1 MDEPTAFNLPLTIK
15 LYTVDRTSLHF
26 THERDHPM
34 GIHTYFQS
42 LNDLERII
50 RCPGKFKFEEHSVS
64 AHSWKVVQYA
74 KTLADI
80 EENNGVI
87 IDWKKLYEIT
97 SSHDYGEIFIGDIK
111 TPVKHYSLE
120 LRAILQQVEEGMVS
134 HFIDEHIPDEFKPIF
149 RRQLREGKD
158 DSVEG
163 LILEVAD
170 KMDQVYEAFT
180 ELQRGNT
187 EKEFIAMYRNALIKI
202 KGIKLH
208 CVDYFLAHILP
219 DMVSEGARSP
229 INIEQITHD
238 ALAS

>member
-1 MDEPTAFNLPLTIK
+1 
-15 LYTVDRTSLHF
+15 
-26 THERDHPM
+26 M
-34 GIHTYFQS
+34 GIHTYFRS

-50 RCPGKFKFEEHSVS
+50 RTPGKFKFEEHSVS

-80 EENNGVI
+80 EEQHGVQV
-87 IDWKKLYEIT
+87 DWKKLYEIT

-120 LRAILQQVEEGMVS
+120 LRAMLQQVEEGMVQ
-134 HFIDEHIPDEFKPIF
+134 HFIEENIPEEFKSIF

-158 DSVEG
+158 NSVEG

-170 KMDQVYEAFT
+170 KLDQVYEAFV

-187 EKEFIAMYRNALIKI
+187 EKEFVAMYRNAIVKI
-202 KGIKLH
+202 KNIDLH
-208 CVDYFLAHILP
+208 CVRYFLEQILP
-219 DMVSEGARSP
+219 DIIDECMTSP
-229 INIEQITHD
+229 YDIKQITKE
-238 ALAS
+238 ALAQ

>member
-1 MDEPTAFNLPLTIK
+1 
-15 LYTVDRTSLHF
+15 
-26 THERDHPM
+26 M
-34 GIHTYFQS
+34 GVHTYFRS

-50 RCPGKFKFEEHSVS
+50 RTPGKFKFEEHSVS

-80 EENNGVI
+80 EEQHGVT

-120 LRAILQQVEEGMVS
+120 LRSMLQKVEEGMVE
-134 HFIDEHIPDEFKPIF
+134 HFINENIPEEFQPIF

-158 DSVEG
+158 QSVEG

-170 KMDQVYEAFT
+170 KMDQVYEAFA

-187 EKEFIAMYRNALIKI
+187 EKEFIVMYRYALVKI
-202 KGIKLH
+202 KNIDLH
-208 CVDYFLAHILP
+208 CVQYFLEQILP
-219 DMVSEGARSP
+219 DMIDEGIRSP
-229 INIEQITHD
+229 FDIRKITEE
-238 ALAS
+238 ALAQ

>member
-1 MDEPTAFNLPLTIK
+1 
-15 LYTVDRTSLHF
+15 
-26 THERDHPM
+26 M
-34 GIHTYFQS
+34 GIHTYFRS
-42 LNDLERII
+42 LNELERII

-80 EENNGVI
+80 EERNGVR

-111 TPVKHYSLE
+111 TPVKHSSKE
-120 LRAILQQVEEGMVS
+120 LRLLIQQVEEGMVEY
-134 HFIDEHIPDEFKPIF
+134 FIEENIPEDFKAIF
-149 RRQLREGKD
+149 RKQLREGKD

-170 KMDQVYEAFT
+170 KMDQVYEAFA

-187 EKEFIAMYRNALIKI
+187 EKEFIVMYRNALVKI
-202 KGIKLH
+202 KNIQLH
-208 CVDYFLAHILP
+208 CVNYFLENILP
-219 DMVSEGARSP
+219 DMVKEETPSS
-229 INIEQITHD
+229 IDIKKITEE
-238 ALAS
+238 ALAL

>member
-1 MDEPTAFNLPLTIK
+1 
-15 LYTVDRTSLHF
+15 
-26 THERDHPM
+26 M
-34 GIHTYFQS
+34 GIHTYFRS
-42 LNDLERII
+42 LNELERII

-80 EENNGVI
+80 EERNGVS

-111 TPVKHYSLE
+111 TPVKHSSKE
-120 LRAILQQVEEGMVS
+120 LRLLIQQVEEGMIEY
-134 HFIDEHIPDEFKPIF
+134 FIEENIPEDFKAIF
-149 RRQLREGKD
+149 RKQLREGKD

-170 KMDQVYEAFT
+170 KMDQVYEAFA

-187 EKEFIAMYRNALIKI
+187 EKEFIVMYRNALVKI
-202 KGIKLH
+202 KNIQLH
-208 CVDYFLAHILP
+208 CVDYFLEKILP
-219 DMVSEGARSP
+219 DMVKEETPSS
-229 INIEQITHD
+229 IDIKKITEE
-238 ALAS
+238 ALAL

>member
-1 MDEPTAFNLPLTIK
+1 
-15 LYTVDRTSLHF
+15 
-26 THERDHPM
+26 M
-34 GIHTYFQS
+34 GIHTYFRS

-50 RCPGKFKFEEHSVS
+50 RTPGKFKFEEHSVS

-80 EENNGVI
+80 EEQHGVA

-120 LRAILQQVEEGMVS
+120 LRSMLQQVEDGMVE
-134 HFIDEHIPDEFKPIF
+134 HFIQDNIPEEFQAIF

-158 DSVEG
+158 HSVEG

-170 KMDQVYEAFT
+170 KMDQVYEAFA

-187 EKEFIAMYRNALIKI
+187 EKEFIVMYRYAIIKI
-202 KGIKLH
+202 KNINLH
-208 CVDYFLAHILP
+208 CVKYFLEHILP
-219 DMVSEGARSP
+219 DIIHEGTLSP
-229 INIEQITHD
+229 IDIRKITEE
-238 ALAS
+238 ALAQGETAAAIL

>member
-1 MDEPTAFNLPLTIK
+1 
-15 LYTVDRTSLHF
+15 
-26 THERDHPM
+26 M
-34 GIHTYFQS
+34 GIHTYFRS

-50 RCPGKFKFEEHSVS
+50 RTPGKFKFEEHSVS

-80 EENNGVI
+80 EEQHGVA

-120 LRAILQQVEEGMVS
+120 LRSMLQQVEEGMVE
-134 HFIDEHIPDEFKPIF
+134 HFINENIPEEFQPIF

-158 DSVEG
+158 NSIEG

-170 KMDQVYEAFT
+170 KMDQVYEAFA

-187 EKEFIAMYRNALIKI
+187 EKEFIVMYRYALIKI
-202 KGIKLH
+202 KNIDLH
-208 CVDYFLAHILP
+208 CVQYFLEHILP
-219 DMVSEGARSP
+219 DIIEEGNRSP
-229 INIEQITHD
+229 FDIRQITED
-238 ALAS
+238 ALSQ

>member
-1 MDEPTAFNLPLTIK
+1 M
-15 LYTVDRTSLHF
+15 
-26 THERDHPM
+26 M
-34 GIHTYFQS
+34 GIHTYFRS
-42 LNDLERII
+42 LNELERII

-80 EENNGVI
+80 EERNGVS

-111 TPVKHYSLE
+111 TPVKHSSKE
-120 LRAILQQVEEGMVS
+120 LRLLIQQVEEGMVEY
-134 HFIDEHIPDEFKPIF
+134 FIEENIPEDFKAIF
-149 RRQLREGKD
+149 RKQLREGKD

-170 KMDQVYEAFT
+170 KMDQVYEAFA

-187 EKEFIAMYRNALIKI
+187 EKEFIVMYRNALVKI
-202 KGIKLH
+202 KNIQLH
-208 CVDYFLAHILP
+208 CVNYFLGNILP
-219 DMVSEGARSP
+219 DMVKEETPSS
-229 INIEQITHD
+229 IDIKKITEE
-238 ALAS
+238 ALAL

>member
-1 MDEPTAFNLPLTIK
+1 
-15 LYTVDRTSLHF
+15 
-26 THERDHPM
+26 M
-34 GIHTYFQS
+34 GIHTYFRS

-50 RCPGKFKFEEHSVS
+50 RTPGKFKFEEHSVS

-80 EENNGVI
+80 EEQHGVA

-120 LRAILQQVEEGMVS
+120 LRSMLQKVEEGMVE
-134 HFIDEHIPDEFKPIF
+134 HFINENIPEEFQPIF

-158 DSVEG
+158 QSVEG

-170 KMDQVYEAFT
+170 KMDQVYEAFA

-187 EKEFIAMYRNALIKI
+187 EKEFIVMYRYALVKI
-202 KGIKLH
+202 KNIDLH
-208 CVDYFLAHILP
+208 CVQYFLEQILP
-219 DMVSEGARSP
+219 DIIEEGIRSP
-229 INIEQITHD
+229 FDIRKITEE
-238 ALAS
+238 ALAQ

>member
-1 MDEPTAFNLPLTIK
+1 
-15 LYTVDRTSLHF
+15 
-26 THERDHPM
+26 M
-34 GIHTYFQS
+34 GIHIYFQS

-50 RCPGKFKFEEHSVS
+50 RCPGKFKFEEHSVA

-80 EENNGVI
+80 EESNGVS

-120 LRAILQQVEEGMVS
+120 LRGMLQQVEEGMIA
-134 HFIDEHIPDEFKPIF
+134 HFIDEHIPVELQDIF

-158 DSVEG
+158 QTVEG

-170 KMDQVYEAFT
+170 KLDQVYEAFT
-180 ELQRGNT
+180 ELKRGNT
-187 EKEFIAMYRNALIKI
+187 EKEFVTMYREALRKI
-202 KGIKLH
+202 SRIKLH

-219 DMVSEGARSP
+219 DLISESEACPVDIKR
-229 INIEQITHD
+229 ITQE
-238 ALAS
+238 ALDPAQ

>member
-1 MDEPTAFNLPLTIK
+1 
-15 LYTVDRTSLHF
+15 
-26 THERDHPM
+26 M

-42 LNDLERII
+42 LTDLERII
-50 RCPGKFKFEEHSVS
+50 RCPGKFKFQEHSVS

-80 EENNGVI
+80 EESHGAT

-120 LRAILQQVEEGMVS
+120 LRAMLQKVEEGMVA
-134 HFIDEHIPDEFKPIF
+134 HFIDEHIPDEFKATF

-158 DSVEG
+158 DSIEG
-163 LILEVAD
+163 KILEVAD
-170 KMDQVYEAFT
+170 KMDQIYEAFA

-187 EKEFIAMYRNALIKI
+187 EREFITMYRSAIIKI
-202 KGIKLH
+202 KKINLH
-208 CVDYFLAHILP
+208 CVDYFLNRILT
-219 DMVSEGARSP
+219 DMVNEGSKSP
-229 INIEQITHD
+229 VDIAEITKD

>member
-1 MDEPTAFNLPLTIK
+1 
-15 LYTVDRTSLHF
+15 
-26 THERDHPM
+26 M
-34 GIHTYFQS
+34 GIHTYFRS
-42 LNDLERII
+42 LNELERII

-80 EENNGVI
+80 EERNGVS

-111 TPVKHYSLE
+111 TPVKHSSRQ
-120 LRAILQQVEEGMVS
+120 LRLLIQQVEEGMIEY
-134 HFIDEHIPDEFKPIF
+134 FIEENIPEDFKAIF

-158 DSVEG
+158 NSVEG

-170 KMDQVYEAFT
+170 KMDQVYEAFA

-187 EKEFIAMYRNALIKI
+187 EKEFIVMYRNALVKI
-202 KGIKLH
+202 KNIQLK
-208 CVDYFLAHILP
+208 CVDYFLEHILP
-219 DMVSEGARSP
+219 DMVKEETPSS
-229 INIEQITHD
+229 IDIKKITEE
-238 ALAS
+238 ALAL

>member
-1 MDEPTAFNLPLTIK
+1 
-15 LYTVDRTSLHF
+15 
-26 THERDHPM
+26 M
-34 GIHTYFQS
+34 GIHTYFRS

-50 RCPGKFKFEEHSVS
+50 RTPGKFKFEEHSVS

-80 EENNGVI
+80 EEQHGVTV
-87 IDWKKLYEIT
+87 DWKKLYEIT

-120 LRAILQQVEEGMVS
+120 LRSMLQKVEEGMVE
-134 HFIDEHIPDEFKPIF
+134 HFINENIPEEFQPIF

-158 DSVEG
+158 QSVEG

-170 KMDQVYEAFT
+170 KMDQVYEAFA

-187 EKEFIAMYRNALIKI
+187 EKEFIVMYRYALVKI
-202 KGIKLH
+202 KNIDLH
-208 CVDYFLAHILP
+208 CVQYFLEQILP
-219 DMVSEGARSP
+219 DMIEEGIRSP
-229 INIEQITHD
+229 FDIRKITEE
-238 ALAS
+238 ALAQ